1 MAFSVQL
8 YAFAKKLNSTARP
21 TGTATEYNCVLKSG
35 CGIMS
40 PVISLDMG
48 VLAAPTVYNY
58 CYIPSFLRY
67 YFIKEWYF
75 EDRLWHAYLEEDPLA
90 TWKTY
95 IGNTNLYILRAA
107 ARHNGAIQ
115 DDLYPTYP
123 EPVVEYEYAKS
134 DPFTDNLNNGRY
146 VVGII
151 NSSGAVGAVSYYVFT
166 QAEFN
171 TLKAKLMTKNPS
183 WLDVSTDFMDGGIDE
198 GLLRTLFN
206 PFQYIVSCKWFP
218 FEPPVQGDVITSLSY
233 GWWEIDG
240 ISCHVLNAAVNYT
253 HTLIFDTLQHPG
265 NRVQT
270 DNIYLNCEPFTRME
284 LCVEPFG
291 SIVIDSAHYSN
302 FPVLRAYVTVDC
314 VTGIGFLEVEKQISQ
329 GIQPGSLRKV
339 SGQFGVDIQLAQ
351 ISVDKLT
358 QAETVITGALDVQA
372 RTMETASRA
381 TNISNLL
388 NPVGG
393 ALDTMASGAQTVSTG
408 VHAIADGIRSSIPQ
422 MQTSGINGSI
432 AAFAVKP
439 FIRYTFYRQVT
450 KDIQNDGLPLCE
462 ITTPATLATG
472 YMLVKDG
479 HVAFNGTENEIAAV
493 KAYLESGFYY
503 E

>member
-95 IGNTNLYILRAA
+95 IGSTNLYILRAA

-115 DDLYPTYP
+115 DNLYPTFP
-123 EPVVEYEYAKS
+123 EPSIEYKYPS
-134 DPFTDNLNNGRY
+134 TDPFTDNLNSGRY

-151 NSSGAVGAVSYYVFT
+151 NKSGAVGAVSYYVFT
-166 QAEFN
+166 PAEFN
-171 TLKAKLMTKNPS
+171 TLKARLMSDSN
-183 WLDVSTDFMDGGIDE
+183 WLDVSTDFMDGGIDD

-206 PFQYIVSCKWFP
+206 PFQYIVSCKWYP
-218 FEPPVQGDVITSLSY
+218 FEPPTTGAAITTLPY
-233 GWWEIDG
+233 GWWDLNN
-240 ISCHVLNAAVNYT
+240 ISCHNLDPATNYKT
-253 HTLIFDTLQHPG
+253 TLIFDTLQHPA
-265 NRVQT
+265 NRIQT

-291 SIVIDSAHYSN
+291 NIVIDSGNFSN
-302 FPVLRAYVTVDC
+302 FPVLRAYITVDC
-314 VTGIGFLEVEKQISQ
+314 VTGIGILEVEKHISGGQ
-329 GIQPGSLRKV
+329 TLGGSVKKV
-339 SGQFGVDIQLAQ
+339 TGQFGVDIQLAQ
-351 ISVDKLT
+351 IAVDKLT
-358 QAETVITGALDVQA
+358 QAETIITGGLETEARAL
-372 RTMETASRA
+372 ETAGRA

-393 ALDTMASGAQTVSTG
+393 ALDTMASGAQTAATG
-408 VHAIADGIRSSIPQ
+408 VHAIADGVRSSIPQ

-432 AAFAVKP
+432 AAFSVKP
-439 FIRYTFYRQVT
+439 YLKYTFYSQVT
-450 KDIQNDGLPLCE
+450 RDIQNDGLPLCQ
-462 ITTPATLATG
+462 IMKPSDLATG
-472 YMLVKDG
+472 YMLIKDG
-479 HVAFNGTENEIAAV
+479 HVAFNGTANEIAAV